1 MAKENEVDRNAALN
15 DAAKLFLSVL
25 PEQVQEML
33 LETAATTLHI
43 PLWMLLAGL
52 IQQSCAFGQHNE
64 PLLDPA
70 WTRNAPVETEVY
82 EPAICQY
89 GPCGREFRPGW
100 PRQNFCSNLCGSVT
114 SGTSS
119 AGGSP
124 DISSGGNTPW
134 ARSPKVCFLRHY
146 DGRTANRWVGN
157 YPA

>member
-100 PRQNFCSNLCGSVT
+100 PRQNFCSNLCGSSHERDLI
-114 SGTSS
+114 SGREPGHIVGGKHPLGEEPEGMLSS
-119 AGGSP
+119 A
-124 DISSGGNTPW
+124 
-134 ARSPKVCFLRHY
+134 LRRE
-146 DGRTANRWVGN
+146 DS
-157 YPA
+157 